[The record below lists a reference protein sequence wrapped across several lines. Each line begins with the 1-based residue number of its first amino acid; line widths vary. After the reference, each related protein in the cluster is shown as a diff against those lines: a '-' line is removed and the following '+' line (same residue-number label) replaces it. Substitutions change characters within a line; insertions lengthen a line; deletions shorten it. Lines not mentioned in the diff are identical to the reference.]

1 MFDIIILLI
10 IIGFV
15 WKGVKLGF
23 IESLGGIVGVIIGLL
38 AAGRWW
44 QVAASSLEPLL
55 GNNQWLSMI
64 IGWALIF
71 VLVNRLVALIFWI
84 IDKIFHVVA
93 IIPFLKSINSLL
105 GGLLGL
111 VEGFLL
117 VGSIIS
123 IILLTPFNNS
133 FTEKINVSKFNRIFS
148 FVNVFA
154 QKLTPDS
161 VKNWQKGLP
170 FIEQLNSL
178 KEINVKQFNPFS
190 GFSGD
195 VLNGL
200 EYLKNSNQTG
210 STTTSSGDF
219 DSDIPIDAFEPMV
232 VE

>member
-10 IIGFV
+10 IIGFI

-23 IESLGGIVGVIIGLL
+23 IESLGGIIGIILGLL

-44 QVAASSLEPLL
+44 QVAAGSLEPLL

-64 IGWALIF
+64 IGWTLVFI
-71 VLVNRLVALIFWI
+71 LVNRLVALIFWI
-84 IDKIFHVVA
+84 IDKIFHIVA

-105 GGLLGL
+105 GGILGL
-111 VEGFLL
+111 IEGFLL

-123 IILLTPFNNS
+123 IILLTPFNSSFSEKLNS
-133 FTEKINVSKFNRIFS
+133 SKFNRIFN

-154 QKLTPDS
+154 QKLTPES

-170 FIEQLNSL
+170 FIEQLNTL
-178 KEINVKQFNPFS
+178 KELNINQFNPFA
-190 GFSGD
+190 GFSTE

-200 EYLKNSNQTG
+200 EYLQNSRQTEAT
-210 STTTSSGDF
+210 STSGDF
-219 DSDIPIDAFEPMV
+219 DSTVPEDAFEPTV
-232 VE
+232 AE